1 MEATIRIFN
10 NSTEA
15 EIRISDGGIATCR
28 HNGDH
33 MVSDYYQDRTESY
46 TSEIDWE
53 ELAKGK
59 IYCEDWEYK
68 QEVDQEIIEDAL
80 KWLGYNQK

>member
-15 EIRISDGGIATCR
+15 EIRLSDGGIATCR

-33 MVSDYYQDRTESY
+33 MVSDYYQERTRS
-46 TSEIDWE
+46 SEIDWE
-53 ELAKGK
+53 ELAESK
-59 IYCEDWEYK
+59 IYCEDWDDK
-68 QEVDQEIIEDAL
+68 HEVDQEMIENAL
-80 KWLGYNQK
+80 KWLGYNRK